1 MYAAR
6 LFEKHRTGYHF
17 PKSVWGSFTK
27 MQNIQY
33 QSGAIDAGA
42 CISNAWTLVT
52 GKFWLY
58 IGVAFVTLLLVGCI
72 PFVGSVLFG
81 PVLGGFYY
89 LVLRDMRGEPV
100 DFGMMFKGF
109 EKFLPLMLAGL
120 VQVAP
125 SLVATVF
132 QYSVD
137 IANIAGGSRDTNFYQ
152 SGSDAL
158 FAGITAMVLVI
169 VIVLSLL
176 GIVWSVALSFA
187 VPLIVEHD
195 LGVAD
200 ALLTSAKA
208 ALSNAGGLIL
218 LIILEILIAILGFVA
233 LCLGF
238 FVAIPVI
245 YAANVIAYRQ
255 VFPYFGGTNFNTAP
269 PPPDAYNFGAR

>member
-1 MYAAR
+1 
-6 LFEKHRTGYHF
+6 
-17 PKSVWGSFTK
+17 

-33 QSGAIDAGA
+33 QSGAIDAGG
-42 CISNAWTLVT
+42 CISYAWTLVT

-58 IGVAFVTLLLVGCI
+58 VGIAFVTILMIGCVPLVG
-72 PFVGSVLFG
+72 SLLFG

-120 VQVAP
+120 VQTAP
-125 SLVATVF
+125 SLVATVV

-152 SGSDAL
+152 SGSDTL
-158 FAGITAMVLVI
+158 FAGITAMVLI
-169 VIVLSLL
+169 FVIVLSLI

-208 ALSNAGGLIL
+208 ALGNAGGLIL
-218 LIILEILIAILGFVA
+218 LIILEVLIAILGVIA
-233 LCLGF
+233 LCLGI

-245 YAANVIAYRQ
+245 YAANVVAYRQ
-255 VFPYFGGTNFNTAP
+255 VFPYVGGTNFNTAP
-269 PPPDAYNFGAR
+269 PPPDAYNFGSR

>member
-1 MYAAR
+1 MN
-6 LFEKHRTGYHF
+6 H
-17 PKSVWGSFTK
+17 
-27 MQNIQY
+27 IQY
-33 QSGAIDAGA
+33 QSGAIDAGG
-42 CISNAWTLVT
+42 CISNAWALVT
-52 GKFWLY
+52 AKFWLY
-58 IGVAFVTLLLVGCI
+58 IGVAFVTILLIGCI

-125 SLVATVF
+125 SLVATVL
-132 QYSVD
+132 QYSID
-137 IANIAGGSRDTNFYQ
+137 LANIAAGSRDTNFYQ
-152 SGSDAL
+152 PGDTL
-158 FAGITAMVLVI
+158 FAGISAMVLVI
-169 VIVLSLL
+169 VIVLSLI

-187 VPLIVEHD
+187 VPLIVEHN
-195 LGVAD
+195 LGVVD

-218 LIILEILIAILGFVA
+218 LIMLEILIAILGVIA
-233 LCLGF
+233 LCVGI

-245 YAANVIAYRQ
+245 YAANVVAYRQ
-255 VFPYFGGTNFNTAP
+255 IFPYFGGTNFNTAP
-269 PPPDAYNFGAR
+269 PPPDAYNFGVR